1 MKRLTLKQH
10 WKMLLIIS
18 GSLVALMLV
27 LLIGS
32 KLILLDSFVGI
43 ENKDMEKNMERAM
56 NALQGELSHLS
67 TIDGDYAGW
76 DESYQFIQDG
86 KKNFIKTNIPDTIF
100 PQLRINMMIYVKN
113 SGQIVYSR
121 GYDLKKGETTPIPEG
136 LLAHISD
143 KSPLVVHT
151 NTKSIVTGVLTLP
164 QGLMMVAAR
173 PVLTNDYKGP
183 IHGALIIGRYL
194 DTDELNLLASN
205 TRLSLR
211 IYQIGKDPMPADV
224 VMVRDEISGSTPVVV
239 RPLSKESI
247 AAYTLVKDIYGQG
260 AFVFKVDAPR
270 NIYRRGVETIQ
281 YIFLWFLVV
290 GVIFSIASFLVFE
303 KLVFVRRKEK
313 ESEERYRSVVKQA
326 AEGILM
332 VSIDDKRII
341 EGNKAFYDLIGY
353 TPEEAANMTLYDIT
367 PEERQK
373 VDSEAERILREKR
386 EIRLRHKDGS
396 FVEAELSANQI
407 PYQDKDVLCLVVH
420 DITER
425 KRFEEQLMYQATHD
439 SLTGLANR
447 NLLNDRL
454 TQAIAYQKRKNQ
466 IIAVMLLDLDE
477 FKIIND
483 AMGHHT
489 GDILLQEVAERLQKA
504 VRSYDTVA
512 RLGGDEFVIIFAD
525 VGNTQ
530 DIITI
535 AKNILNLFLLPFK
548 LNEHE
553 IVISTSI
560 GVSFYPLDG
569 DNIETLLMKADTA
582 LYHSKG
588 QGRNNYHFFAVE
600 MNKKVNDRLV
610 IETRLRKAIERGE
623 FLLHYQPKVDLATG
637 KICLMDSLIRWQHPE
652 SGLIPPL
659 EFIPIAEETGLIIP
673 IGEWCLR
680 TACRQTKQWQ
690 DEGHSSLKVSV
701 NLSAR
706 QFIQD
711 NLVTMVQDILHETGL
726 DPYHLVLELTES
738 ILIQNEERI
747 LKRLHSLKKM
757 GILLSMDGFGTG
769 YSSLSYLKRF
779 PIGEVKI
786 DRSFIKDVTNNPDD
800 AALVDAILSMARSL
814 KLKTVAE
821 GVETLEQLMF
831 LVEHKCEGMQGDYF
845 SRALAAESFVALLA
859 AERRSKAGMLMSRS

>member
-1 MKRLTLKQH
+1 MKIASLKQY
-10 WKMLLIIS
+10 WKALFAIS
-18 GSLVALMLV
+18 GSLVVLMLI
-27 LLIGS
+27 LLFGS
-32 KLILLDSFVGI
+32 KVILLDSFVAI
-43 ENKDMEKNMERAM
+43 EKKDMEKNMERAM
-56 NALQGELSHLS
+56 NALQGELTHLS
-67 TIDGDYAGW
+67 SITGDYAGW
-76 DESYQFIQDG
+76 DDSYHFIQDG
-86 KKNFIKTNIPDTIF
+86 NKDYINANTPDSIF
-100 PQLRINMMIYVKN
+100 PTLRIHVLIFVRN

-121 GYDLKKGETTPIPEG
+121 GYDHEKGEGVPLPDS
-136 LLAHISD
+136 LLSQISD
-143 KSPLVVHT
+143 KSPLVVHKDT
-151 NTKSIVTGVLTLP
+151 SSIVTGVLTIP
-164 QGLMMVAAR
+164 EGLVLVASR
-173 PVLTNDYKGP
+173 PILTNDYKGP
-183 IHGALIIGRYL
+183 IHGALIMGRYL
-194 DTDELNLLASN
+194 DTGELNMLATN
-205 TRLSLR
+205 TRLSLS
-211 IYQIGKDPMPADV
+211 IYRMDNDTMPADIK
-224 VMVRDEISGSTPVVV
+224 MIRNELSDSSTVLI
-239 RPLSKESI
+239 RPLNKESV
-247 AAYTLVKDIYGQG
+247 AAYALVKDIYGKG

-270 NIYRRGVETIQ
+270 NIYKQGVETIQ

-290 GVIFSIASFLVFE
+290 GIIFSIASFLLFE

-332 VSIDDKRII
+332 VSLDDKRII
-341 EGNKAFYDLIGY
+341 EGNKAFYDLTGY
-353 TPEEAANMTLYDIT
+353 TPKEIADMTLYDIT
-367 PEERQK
+367 TEERKK

-386 EIRLRHKDGS
+386 EMRLRHKDGS
-396 FVEAELSANQI
+396 FVEVEMSANQI
-407 PYQDKDVLCLVVH
+407 AYQDTDVLCLLVH

-425 KRFEEQLMYQATHD
+425 KRFEEQLMHQATHD

-483 AMGHHT
+483 TMGHHT
-489 GDILLQEVAERLQKA
+489 GDILLRGVAERLQKA

-525 VGNTQ
+525 MGNIQ
-530 DIITI
+530 DIISI
-535 AKNILNLFLLPFK
+535 AKNILNLFSSPFR

-553 IVISTSI
+553 IVITTSI
-560 GVSFYPLDG
+560 GISFYPLDG

-588 QGRNNYHFFAVE
+588 QGRNNYHFFAAE

-610 IETRLRKAIERGE
+610 IETHLRKAIERGE

-637 KICLMDSLIRWQHPE
+637 KICGMEALIRWQHPE
-652 SGLIPPL
+652 SGLVPPL

-680 TACRQTKQWQ
+680 TACRQIRQWH
-690 DEGHSSLKVSV
+690 DEGYSSLKISV
-701 NLSAR
+701 NLSGR
-706 QFIQD
+706 QFAQE
-711 NLVTMVQDILHETGL
+711 NLVTMVRDVLQETGL
-726 DPYHLVLELTES
+726 SPAYLELELTES
-738 ILIQNEERI
+738 ILIQNEEKI
-747 LKRLHSLKKM
+747 IKKLNALKEM
-757 GILLSMDGFGTG
+757 GILISMDDFGTG

-786 DRSFIKDVTNNPDD
+786 DRSFIKDVMNNPED

-831 LVEHKCEGMQGDYF
+831 LVEHKCEVMQGYYF
-845 SRALAAESFVALLA
+845 SRPLPAESFAALLG
-859 AERRSKAGMLMSRS
+859 AERQSKGGMLMSRS

>member
-1 MKRLTLKQH
+1 MKRFSLKQH

-32 KLILLDSFVGI
+32 KLILLDSFVRLEK
-43 ENKDMEKNMERAM
+43 ENMEKNMERAM
-56 NALQGELSHLS
+56 NAIQGELTHLS
-67 TIDGDYAGW
+67 SITGDYAGW
-76 DESYQFIQDG
+76 DDSYQFIQEGNKD
-86 KKNFIKTNIPDTIF
+86 FINANIPDTIF
-100 PQLRINMMIYVKN
+100 PTLRINMLIYVKN

-121 GYDLKKGETTPIPEG
+121 GYDREKGEGVPLPDS
-136 LLAHISD
+136 LLGQISD
-143 KSPLVVHT
+143 KSPLVVHKDT
-151 NTKSIVTGVLTLP
+151 SSIVTGILTLP
-164 QGLMMVAAR
+164 EGLVLVASR

-183 IHGALIIGRYL
+183 IHGALIMGRYL
-194 DTDELNLLASN
+194 DADELNLLATN
-205 TRLSLR
+205 TRLSLSVHP
-211 IYQIGKDPMPADV
+211 IDKGSMPADV
-224 VMVRDEISGSTPVVV
+224 AMVRNELSSSGPALV
-239 RPLSKESI
+239 RPLSRDSV
-247 AAYTLVKDIYGQG
+247 AAYALVKDIYDKG
-260 AFVFKVDAPR
+260 AFVFKVDTPR
-270 NIYRRGVETIQ
+270 NIYRQGVETIR

-290 GVIFSIASFLVFE
+290 GVIFSIVSFLLFE
-303 KLVFVRRKEK
+303 KLAFVRRKEK

-332 VSIDDKRII
+332 VSLDDKRII
-341 EGNKAFYDLIGY
+341 EGNQAFYDLTGY
-353 TPEEAANMTLYDIT
+353 TPKEAANMTLYDIT

-386 EIRLRHKDGS
+386 EMRLRHKDGS
-396 FVEAELSANQI
+396 FVEVELSANQI
-407 PYQDKDVLCLVVH
+407 PYQDTDVLCLVVY

-425 KRFEEQLMYQATHD
+425 KRFEEQLMHQATHD
-439 SLTGLANR
+439 PLTGLVNR

-483 AMGHHT
+483 TMGHHT
-489 GDILLQEVAERLQKA
+489 GDVLLQEVAERLQKA

-512 RLGGDEFVIIFAD
+512 RLGGDEFAIIFAD
-525 VGNTQ
+525 VGNHQ
-530 DIITI
+530 DIMTI
-535 AKNILNLFLLPFK
+535 AQNILNLFSSPFK

-560 GVSFYPLDG
+560 GISLYPLDG

-582 LYHSKG
+582 LYYSKG
-588 QGRNNYHFFAVE
+588 QGRNNYHFFAAE
-600 MNKKVNDRLV
+600 MNKKVNDRLI
-610 IETRLRKAIERGE
+610 IETRLRKAIEKGE
-623 FLLHYQPKVDLATG
+623 FLLHYQPKVTSTTG
-637 KICLMDSLIRWQHPE
+637 KICGMEALIRWQHPE

-690 DEGHSSLKVSV
+690 DEGYPSLKVSV
-701 NLSAR
+701 NLSGR
-706 QFIQD
+706 QFAQD
-711 NLVTMVQDILHETGL
+711 NLVKTVQDILHETGF
-726 DPYHLVLELTES
+726 DPHYLELELTES
-738 ILIQNEERI
+738 ILIQHEEKI
-747 LKRLHSLKKM
+747 IKKLNALKDL
-757 GILLSMDGFGTG
+757 GILISMDDFGTG

-779 PIGEVKI
+779 PIGELKI
-786 DRSFIKDVTNNPDD
+786 DRSFIKDVTSNPDD
-800 AALVDAILSMARSL
+800 AALVEAILSMARSL

-831 LVEHKCEGMQGDYF
+831 LVEHKCEVIQGYYF
-845 SRALAAESFVALLA
+845 SRPLPPESFAALLA
-859 AERRSKAGMLMSRS
+859 AERQIKAGMTVNRS